1 MARNVELMRFLLLD
15 LKRRERSPVE
25 PIFLPLDELAAQS
38 ASHRDDVLDALQLL
52 SDSNFVDGPGAYQ
65 GQWIFRKLT
74 ERGEILLDLVEDEKD
89 WLAVKDAYGA
99 VFER

>member
-1 MARNVELMRFLLLD
+1 MARNVDLMRFLLLE

-25 PIFLPLDELAAQS
+25 PIFLPLEELAAQS
-38 ASHRDDVLDALQLL
+38 ASNRDDVIDALESL
-52 SDSNFVDGPGAYQ
+52 SDANFVEGPGAYQ

-74 ERGEILLDLVEDEKD
+74 ERGEMLLDLVSDEKD
-89 WLAVKDAYGA
+89 WRAVKEAYGS